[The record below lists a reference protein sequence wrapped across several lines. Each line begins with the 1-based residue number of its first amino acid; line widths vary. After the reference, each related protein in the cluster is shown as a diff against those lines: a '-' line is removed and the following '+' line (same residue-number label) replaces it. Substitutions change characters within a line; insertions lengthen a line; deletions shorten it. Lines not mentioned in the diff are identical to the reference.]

1 MKSFNLVKNYRGLP
15 KSIYILFFASIVN
28 NCGNFVMMFLSLFL
42 IYNVGLKA
50 SVVGTIVS
58 INSVLGILGSLIGGK
73 LIDTKGRKFTFVI
86 FRSISALSVLSCAFI
101 KEPYIVTGLLMVATF
116 VSGFSSPVYST
127 MITDL
132 TDGEERKL
140 AFSLEYMAINIGCSV
155 GPLIAAFLYNNY
167 LKLMFIGD
175 ALTTFVSIIMI
186 GLFVPET
193 LGLRKKADINK
204 DKIENDRNESLW
216 SAFIK
221 RKALVMFSF
230 IVALYFIVF
239 SQFNFG
245 LPLQVGEVFKGSK
258 TTIFGIL
265 LTINAVMCSFFTP
278 IIVNATKNI
287 GASLSIAIGGIFY
300 TIGFGM
306 MFYISSFPMF
316 ILSTVIWTIGEMLV
330 SNNINVYIAKH
341 TPDTHRGRFNSIFP
355 IIRKVG
361 FAVGPLMAGRV
372 IKYSNIRSLWLI
384 VGVLALVGATMMYR
398 LYIFDKH
405 EEENDMAQGLKEGI

>member
-1 MKSFNLVKNYRGLP
+1 MKSLNLIKNYRGLP

-28 NCGNFVMMFLSLFL
+28 NCGNFVMMFLSFFL

-73 LIDTKGRKFTFVI
+73 LIDTKGRKFTFII
-86 FRSISALSVLSCAFI
+86 FRTISALSVVSCAFI
-101 KEPYIVTGLLMVATF
+101 KDPYIVTGLLMVATF
-116 VSGFSSPVYST
+116 VGGFSAPVYST

-155 GPLIAAFLYNNY
+155 GPLLAGFLYNNY
-167 LKLMFIGD
+167 IKLMFIGD
-175 ALTTFVSIIMI
+175 ALTTLISVFMI
-186 GLFVPET
+186 GMFVPET
-193 LGLRKKADINK
+193 LGLKKKADSKKDSFEGNK
-204 DKIENDRNESLW
+204 NESLW

-230 IVALYFIVF
+230 ILAVYFIVF

-245 LPLQVGEVFKGSK
+245 LSLQLGDVFKDSK
-258 TTIFGIL
+258 TTIFGVL
-265 LTINAVMCSFFTP
+265 MAINAIMCSVFTP
-278 IIVNATKNI
+278 IIINATKSM

-300 TIGFGM
+300 TVGFGM

-316 ILSTVIWTIGEMLV
+316 ILSTVLWTIGEMLV
-330 SNNINVYIAKH
+330 ANNTNVYIAKH

-355 IIRKVG
+355 VIRKIG

-372 IKYSNIRSLWLI
+372 VKYSNIRNLWLV
-384 VGVLALVGATMMYR
+384 VGCLALVGAIMMYR
-398 LYIFDKH
+398 LYIFDKQEQD
-405 EEENDMAQGLKEGI
+405 EEVEQGLKQGV